1 MDHRSAESTTGHR
14 LRYLIESHKLE
25 VGYSVGL
32 FTSNLLELYQ
42 CISPSCISHTWT
54 FIRNNN
60 LSLEKR
66 TDDILHQFQNY
77 IFVMEYFIAA
87 GIEGEILAE
96 LNSCF
101 QAIHTTC
108 RSDTATG
115 NRKAISANVWK
126 VTNT

>member
-54 FIRNNN
+54 FILNNN
-60 LSLEKR
+60 LSLEKI
-66 TDDILHQFQNY
+66 TYNILHQFQNY
-77 IFVMEYFIAA
+77 RFVMEDFLAA
-87 GIEGEILAE
+87 GIKGGVL
-96 LNSCF
+96 
-101 QAIHTTC
+101 
-108 RSDTATG
+108 D
-115 NRKAISANVWK
+115 
-126 VTNT
+126 